1 MAEALPLPRPGALSA
16 TQLSGPIVILLVLCM
31 LVVPLPPA
39 AISFLFALNISAGLV
54 ILGASLYI
62 PSPSEFSSFPSVLLT
77 TTLMRL
83 ALNVATARAI
93 LLNGF
98 TGPGAAGRVIES
110 FGQFA
115 VGGNYVVGGII
126 FVILIIINFVVVTKG
141 ASRVAEV
148 SARFMLDSLPGR
160 QMAIDAEINAG
171 ILSPQAAERRRDTLR
186 READFFGAMDG
197 ASKFVRGDVVAAM
210 IILVV
215 NMLGGLI
222 IGTLQDGLPLA
233 DAARTYTLLT
243 VGDGL
248 AAQIPSLTISVAAGL
263 VVTRVATGEDIGQQ
277 IKSQL
282 SKYPQALAIAG
293 AIMGAIGV
301 VPQMAHIPFLAL
313 GGALGVSAWRLS
325 RSAIAQNEA
334 IAAGM
339 AAPAAPNEVK
349 ADSLLDVTG
358 VDPLGM
364 NIGFALAPL
373 VGTPPSA
380 ATPGGQ
386 DAGRL
391 LNRLTAVRQRYG
403 RAMGF
408 LVPAVH
414 IRDSSDLPAHGYR
427 FALRGASIG
436 GGEAWPGQFLAIEGP
451 MVTEKLSLGRAVKD
465 PAFGQSAIW
474 IPQSAIPEAE
484 ELGYTVVDAASAI
497 ATHFAEILKR
507 HGAELLGRPQVE
519 GLMTRLAE
527 TTPRLAED
535 LRTNLSIGIIRQVL
549 QGLLS
554 EEVPIRDFE
563 RIGEALV
570 EEADGQ
576 IKDVERLLA
585 AVRLRLGRF
594 IVAQCAGTD
603 PVFRVAV
610 LQTRLEALITK
621 SLRTAKES
629 GIGTEIEAETA
640 THLRDAAQ
648 AAASAMRAR
657 GQKPVLVVQ
666 GAIRR
671 PVARTVSGILP
682 VIALEE
688 IPETTKLQVVQTAE
702 PGTVPEASHA

>member
-1 MAEALPLPRPGALSA
+1 MADAITLPRSPAFNLS
-16 TQLSGPIVILLVLCM
+16 QLSGPLVILMVLVM
-31 LVVPLPPA
+31 LAVPLPGA

-62 PSPSEFSSFPSVLLT
+62 PSPSEFSSFPSILLA

-93 LLNGF
+93 LLNGY
-98 TGPGAAGRVIES
+98 TGPGAAGHVIES

-126 FVILIIINFVVVTKG
+126 FIILIIINFVVITKG

-171 ILSPQAAERRRDTLR
+171 ILSPQTAERRRETLR

-222 IGTLQDGLPLA
+222 IGTMQFGLPLA

-263 VVTRVATGEDIGQQ
+263 VVTRVATGEDIGAQ

-282 SKYPQALAIAG
+282 SKYPQALAIASV
-293 AIMGAIGV
+293 ITLAIGL
-301 VPQMAHIPFLAL
+301 VPQMAHIPFLLL
-313 GGALGVSAWRLS
+313 GGALGVSAWQLS
-325 RSAIAQNEA
+325 RTQPEA
-334 IAAGM
+334 ARAATADDAENGK
-339 AAPAAPNEVK
+339 AEVK
-349 ADSLLDVTG
+349 PDNLTDVSG

-364 NIGFALAPL
+364 NIGFALAPM
-373 VGTPPSA
+373 VGQ
-380 ATPGGQ
+380 GE
-386 DAGRL
+386 GRL
-391 LNRLTAVRQRYG
+391 LGRLTAVRQRYG

-414 IRDSSDLPAHGYR
+414 IRDSSELPAHGYR
-427 FALRGASIG
+427 FTLRGAAIG
-436 GGEAWPGQFLAIEGP
+436 CGEAWPGQWLAIEGP
-451 MVTEKLSLGRAVKD
+451 MVVEKLSIGRPVKD
-465 PAFGQSAIW
+465 PAFGQNAVW
-474 IPQSAIPEAE
+474 IPQGGIPAAE

-497 ATHFAEILKR
+497 ATHFAEVLKR
-507 HGAELLGRPQVE
+507 HGADLLGRPQVE

-535 LRTNLSIGIIRQVL
+535 LRAILSAGIIRQVC
-549 QGLLS
+549 QGLLA
-554 EEVPIRDFE
+554 EEVPVRDFE
-563 RIGEALV
+563 RIAEALV
-570 EEADGQ
+570 EAADGGA
-576 IKDVERLLA
+576 KDPEKLLA

-594 IVAQCAGTD
+594 IAGQFAGTE
-603 PVFRVAV
+603 PTLRVAV
-610 LQTRLEALITK
+610 LQPKLEELVNK
-621 SLRTAKES
+621 SMRAARENA
-629 GIGTEIEAETA
+629 GGEVEADIA
-640 THLRDAAQ
+640 THLRQ
-648 AAASAMRAR
+648 AAEQAAKAMRAR
-657 GQKPVLVVQ
+657 GAKPVLVVQ
-666 GAIRR
+666 AAMRR
-671 PVARTVSGILP
+671 AVAKCVSGLLP

-688 IPETTKLQVVQTAE
+688 IPETMPLQVVHTAE
-702 PGTVPEASHA
+702 PANG

>member
-1 MAEALPLPRPGALSA
+1 MADTLALARPRAFSLS
-16 TQLSGPIVILLVLCM
+16 QLSGPLVILLVLVM
-31 LVVPLPPA
+31 LAIPLPGP

-62 PSPSEFSSFPSVLLT
+62 PSPSEFSSFPSVLLA

-93 LLNGF
+93 LLNGY
-98 TGPGAAGRVIES
+98 TGPGAAGHVIES

-171 ILSPQAAERRRDTLR
+171 ILSPQAAERRREALR
-186 READFFGAMDG
+186 QEADFFGAMDG

-222 IGTLQDGLPLA
+222 IGTLQYGLPLG

-263 VVTRVATGEDIGQQ
+263 VVTRVATGEDIGAQ

-282 SKYPQALAIAG
+282 SKYPQALAIAA
-293 AIMGAIGV
+293 AITIAIGL
-301 VPQMAHIPFLAL
+301 VPEMAHIPFLLL
-313 GGALGVSAWRLS
+313 GTALGVSAWRLS
-325 RSAIAQNEA
+325 RAQPQTEQLEA
-334 IAAGM
+334 AQGENAK
-339 AAPAAPNEVK
+339 PEVK
-349 ADSLLDVTG
+349 PDSLTDVSG

-364 NIGFALAPL
+364 NIGFALAPM
-373 VGTPPSA
+373 VGQ
-380 ATPGGQ
+380 GE
-386 DAGRL
+386 GRL
-391 LNRLTAVRQRYG
+391 LGRLTAVRQRYG

-414 IRDSSDLPAHGYR
+414 IRDSSELPAHGYR
-427 FALRGASIG
+427 FTLRGAVIG
-436 GGEAWPGQFLAIEGP
+436 IGEAWPGQWLAIEGP
-451 MVTEKLSLGRAVKD
+451 MVVDKLTIGRPVKD
-465 PAFGQSAIW
+465 PAFGQNAVW
-474 IPQSAIPEAE
+474 IPQGSIPAAE
-484 ELGYTVVDAASAI
+484 ELGYTVVDAASAV
-497 ATHFAEILKR
+497 ATHFAEVLKR
-507 HGAELLGRPQVE
+507 YGADLLGRPQVE

-535 LRTNLSIGIIRQVL
+535 LRATLSAGVIRQVC
-549 QGLLS
+549 QGLLA
-554 EEVPIRDFE
+554 EEVPVRDFE
-563 RIGEALV
+563 RIAEALV
-570 EEADGQ
+570 EAADGGT
-576 IKDVERLLA
+576 KEPERLLA

-594 IVAQCAGTD
+594 IAGQFMGGE
-603 PVFRVAV
+603 PALRVAV
-610 LQTRLEALITK
+610 LQPKLEELVTK
-621 SLRTAKES
+621 SLRAGRENAAS
-629 GIGTEIEAETA
+629 EVEAEIA
-640 THLRDAAQ
+640 THLRQ
-648 AAASAMRAR
+648 AAEQAAKAMRAR
-657 GQKPVLVVQ
+657 GAKPVLVVQ
-666 GAIRR
+666 LALRR
-671 PVARTVSGILP
+671 AVAKCVSGITP

-688 IPETTKLQVVQTAE
+688 IPETMPLQVVHTAE
-702 PGTVPEASHA
+702 PANG

>member
-1 MAEALPLPRPGALSA
+1 MADALALPRAPGALSL
-16 TQLSGPIVILLVLCM
+16 TQLSGPIVIVLVLVM

-62 PSPSEFSSFPSVLLT
+62 PSPSEFSSFPSVLLA

-93 LLNGF
+93 LLNGY
-98 TGPGAAGRVIES
+98 TGPGAAGHVIES

-126 FVILIIINFVVVTKG
+126 FLILIIINFVVVTKG

-171 ILSPQAAERRRDTLR
+171 ILSPQAAERRRDNLR

-222 IGTLQDGLPLA
+222 IGTLQYGLPLA

-248 AAQIPSLTISVAAGL
+248 AAQIPSLTISIAAGL
-263 VVTRVATGEDIGQQ
+263 VVTRVATGEDIGEQ
-277 IKSQL
+277 IKSQI
-282 SKYPQALAIAG
+282 SKYPQALAIG
-293 AIMGAIGV
+293 AAITGAIGL
-301 VPQMAHIPFLAL
+301 VPQMAHIPFLLIA
-313 GGALGVSAWRLS
+313 GALGTSAWRLD
-325 RSAIAQNEA
+325 R
-334 IAAGM
+334 AAKLAASPDASGK
-339 AAPAAPNEVK
+339 APAAPVHEVK
-349 ADSLLDVTG
+349 TDSLIDVTG

-364 NIGFALAPL
+364 NIGFGLAPL
-373 VGTPPSA
+373 VGQ
-380 ATPGGQ
+380 GE
-386 DAGRL
+386 GRL

-414 IRDSSDLPAHGYR
+414 VRDSSDLPAHGYR
-427 FALRGASIG
+427 FTLRGAAIG
-436 GGEAWPGQFLAIEGP
+436 GGEAWPGQWLALEGP
-451 MVTEKLSLGRAVKD
+451 MVVDKLSIGRPVKD
-465 PAFGQSAIW
+465 PAFGQAAVW
-474 IPQSAIPEAE
+474 IPQGAIPAAE
-484 ELGYTVVDAASAI
+484 ELGYTVVDAPSAM

-519 GLMTRLAE
+519 GLLSRLAE

-535 LRTNLSIGIIRQVL
+535 VRNNLSVGLVRQVL
-549 QGLLS
+549 QGLLA

-563 RIGEALV
+563 RIAEALV
-570 EEADGQ
+570 EAADGGV
-576 IKDVERLLA
+576 KDAEKLLA

-594 IVAQCAGTD
+594 IVSQIAGAD
-603 PVFRVAV
+603 PAFRVAV
-610 LQTRLEALITK
+610 LPPRLEELIGK
-621 SLRTAKES
+621 SLRTSKDNA
-629 GIGTEIEAETA
+629 IGAEVEAETA
-640 THLRDAAQ
+640 QHLRQ
-648 AAASAMRAR
+648 AAEAAARSMRAR
-657 GQKPVLVVQ
+657 GLKPVLVVP
-666 GAIRR
+666 AALRR
-671 PVARTVSGILP
+671 AVARAAAGLIP
-682 VIALEE
+682 VVALEE
-688 IPETTKLQVVQTAE
+688 IPDTMPLQVVQSAE
-702 PGTVPEASHA
+702 TGVVNG

>member
-1 MAEALPLPRPGALSA
+1 MADAAILPRPGALSA
-16 TQLSGPIVILLVLCM
+16 TQLSGPIVILLVLVM

-62 PSPSEFSSFPSVLLT
+62 PSPSEFSSFPSVLLA

-171 ILSPQAAERRRDTLR
+171 ILSPQAAERRRDVLR

-277 IKSQL
+277 IKSQI
-282 SKYPQALAIAG
+282 SRYPQALAIAA

-301 VPQMAHIPFLAL
+301 VPEMAHIPFLLLSAAL
-313 GGALGVSAWRLS
+313 GISAWRLS
-325 RSAIAQNEA
+325 RTALAQDAA
-334 IAAGM
+334 IAAGKSPAA
-339 AAPAAPNEVK
+339 AAPEVK
-349 ADSLLDVTG
+349 ADSLVDVTG

-373 VGTPPSA
+373 VG
-380 ATPGGQ
+380 PGE
-386 DAGRL
+386 GRL

-414 IRDSSDLPAHGYR
+414 IRDSSELPAHGYR
-427 FALRGASIG
+427 FTLRGASIG
-436 GGEAWPGQFLAIEGP
+436 GGEAWPGQWLALEGP
-451 MVTEKLSLGRAVKD
+451 MVTETLSIGRPVRD
-465 PAFGQSAIW
+465 PAFAQPAVW
-474 IPQSAIPEAE
+474 IPQGAIPAAE
-484 ELGYTVVDAASAI
+484 ELGYTVVDAPSAM

-535 LRTNLSIGIIRQVL
+535 LRTNLSIGLIRQVL
-549 QGLLS
+549 QGLLA

-570 EEADGQ
+570 EAADAPG
-576 IKDVERLLA
+576 KDGPAKDADRLLA

-594 IVAQCAGTD
+594 IVTQQAGTEA
-603 PVFRVAV
+603 VLRVAV
-610 LQTRLEALITK
+610 LPPRLEELIAK
-621 SLRTAKES
+621 SLRTGKDS
-629 GIGTEIEAETA
+629 GIGLEIEAEA
-640 THLRDAAQ
+640 AAHLRPAAEQ
-648 AAASAMRAR
+648 AARVMRGR

-666 GAIRR
+666 AAIRR
-671 PVARTVSGILP
+671 AVARVVAGLIP

-688 IPETTKLQVVQTAE
+688 IPETMPMQVVHTAE
-702 PGTVPEASHA
+702 PVAAGG

>member
-1 MAEALPLPRPGALSA
+1 MADTLALPRPRAFSLG
-16 TQLSGPIVILLVLCM
+16 QLSGPLVILMVLVM
-31 LVVPLPPA
+31 LAIPLPGP

-62 PSPSEFSSFPSVLLT
+62 PSPSEFSSFPSVLLA

-93 LLNGF
+93 LLNGY
-98 TGPGAAGRVIES
+98 TGPGAAGHVIES

-171 ILSPQAAERRRDTLR
+171 ILSPQAAERRRNALR
-186 READFFGAMDG
+186 QEADFFGAMDG

-222 IGTLQDGLPLA
+222 IGTLQFGLPIG

-263 VVTRVATGEDIGQQ
+263 VVTRVATGEDIGAQ

-282 SKYPQALAIAG
+282 SKYPQALAIAS
-293 AIMGAIGV
+293 AITTAIGL
-301 VPQMAHIPFLAL
+301 VPQMAHIPFLLL

-325 RSAIAQNEA
+325 RAEPQAAQTA
-334 IAAGM
+334 DAGD
-339 AAPAAPNEVK
+339 AENGKAEVK
-349 ADSLLDVTG
+349 PDSLTDVSG

-364 NIGFALAPL
+364 NIGFALAPM
-373 VGTPPSA
+373 VGT
-380 ATPGGQ
+380 GE
-386 DAGRL
+386 GRL
-391 LNRLTAVRQRYG
+391 LGRLTAVRQRYG

-414 IRDSSDLPAHGYR
+414 IRDSSELPAHGYR
-427 FALRGASIG
+427 FTLRGAAIG
-436 GGEAWPGQFLAIEGP
+436 GGEAWPGQWLAIEGP
-451 MVTEKLSLGRAVKD
+451 MVVEKLAIGRPVKD
-465 PAFGQSAIW
+465 AAFGQNAVW
-474 IPQSAIPEAE
+474 IPQGAIPAAE
-484 ELGYTVVDAASAI
+484 ELGYTVVDTASAI

-507 HGAELLGRPQVE
+507 HGADLLGRPQVE

-535 LRTNLSIGIIRQVL
+535 LRATLSAGIIRQVC
-549 QGLLS
+549 QGLLA
-554 EEVPIRDFE
+554 EEVPVRDFE
-563 RIGEALV
+563 RIAEALV
-570 EEADGQ
+570 EAADGGA
-576 IKDVERLLA
+576 KEPERLLA

-594 IVAQCAGTD
+594 IAGQFAGAE
-603 PVFRVAV
+603 PALRVAV
-610 LQTRLEALITK
+610 LQPKLEELVTK
-621 SLRTAKES
+621 SLRAARETAGGEV
-629 GIGTEIEAETA
+629 EAEIA
-640 THLRDAAQ
+640 THLRQ
-648 AAASAMRAR
+648 AAEQAARAMRAR
-657 GQKPVLVVQ
+657 GAKPVLVVQ
-666 GAIRR
+666 AAMRR
-671 PVARTVSGILP
+671 AVAKCVSGLLS

-688 IPETTKLQVVQTAE
+688 IPETMPLQVVHTAE
-702 PGTVPEASHA
+702 PANG

>member
-1 MAEALPLPRPGALSA
+1 MADALSLTRPRA
-16 TQLSGPIVILLVLCM
+16 FSLTQLSGPLVILLVLVM
-31 LVVPLPPA
+31 LAVPLPPP

-62 PSPSEFSSFPSVLLT
+62 PSPAEFSSFPSVLLA

-93 LLNGF
+93 LLNGY
-98 TGPGAAGRVIES
+98 TGPGAAGHVIES

-126 FVILIIINFVVVTKG
+126 FIILIIINFVVVTKG

-171 ILSPQAAERRRDTLR
+171 ILSPQAAERRREALR

-210 IILVV
+210 VILVV
-215 NMLGGLI
+215 NMVGGLV
-222 IGTLQDGLPLA
+222 IGTLQYGLPLA

-263 VVTRVATGEDIGQQ
+263 VVTRVATGEDIGAQ

-282 SKYPQALAIAG
+282 SKYPQALAIAA
-293 AIMGAIGV
+293 AITIAIGL
-301 VPQMAHIPFLAL
+301 VPEMAHIPFLLL

-325 RSAIAQNEA
+325 RVSPEATRQGAAQKPGEA
-334 IAAGM
+334 ADAK
-339 AAPAAPNEVK
+339 PEVK
-349 ADSLLDVTG
+349 PDSLTDVSG

-364 NIGFALAPL
+364 NIGFALAPM
-373 VGTPPSA
+373 VGQ
-380 ATPGGQ
+380 GE
-386 DAGRL
+386 GRL
-391 LNRLTAVRQRYG
+391 LGRMTAVRQRYG

-414 IRDSSDLPAHGYR
+414 IRDSSELPAHGYR
-427 FALRGASIG
+427 FTLRGAPIG
-436 GGEAWPGQFLAIEGP
+436 GGEAWPGQWLAIEGP
-451 MVTEKLSLGRAVKD
+451 MVVEKLSIGRPVKD
-465 PAFGQSAIW
+465 PAFGQDAAW
-474 IPQSAIPEAE
+474 IPQGAIPAAE

-497 ATHFAEILKR
+497 ATHFAEVLKR
-507 HGAELLGRPQVE
+507 YGAELLGRPQVE

-535 LRTNLSIGIIRQVL
+535 LRAMVSVGIVRQVL
-549 QGLLS
+549 QGLLA
-554 EEVPIRDFE
+554 EEVPVRDFE
-563 RIGEALV
+563 RIAEALV
-570 EEADGQ
+570 EAADGGA
-576 IKDVERLLA
+576 KDPEKLLA

-594 IVAQCAGTD
+594 IVSQFTGTD
-603 PVFRVAV
+603 PVLRVAV
-610 LQTRLEALITK
+610 LQPKLEELITK
-621 SLRTAKES
+621 SLRAARD
-629 GIGTEIEAETA
+629 GANGEIEAETA
-640 THLRDAAQ
+640 AHLRQ
-648 AAASAMRAR
+648 AAGQAAKAMRAR
-657 GQKPVLVVQ
+657 GAKPVLVVQ
-666 GAIRR
+666 AAMRR
-671 PVARTVSGILP
+671 AVAKCVHGTIP

-688 IPETTKLQVVQTAE
+688 IPETAALQVIHTAE
-702 PGTVPEASHA
+702 PANG

>member
-1 MAEALPLPRPGALSA
+1 MADAIALARPPGALSF
-16 TQLSGPIVILLVLCM
+16 TQLSGPIVILLVLVM

-39 AISFLFALNISAGLV
+39 CISFLFALNISAGLV

-62 PSPSEFSSFPSVLLT
+62 PSPSEFSSFPSVLLA

-93 LLNGF
+93 LLNGY
-98 TGPGAAGRVIES
+98 TGPGAAGHVIES

-126 FVILIIINFVVVTKG
+126 FLILIIINFVVVTKG

-171 ILSPQAAERRRDTLR
+171 LLSPQAAERKRDTLR

-222 IGTLQDGLPLA
+222 IGTLQYGLPLA

-263 VVTRVATGEDIGQQ
+263 VVTRVATGEDIGAQ
-277 IKSQL
+277 ITSQIA
-282 SKYPQALAIAG
+282 KYPQALAIAA
-293 AIMGAIGV
+293 AITGAIGL
-301 VPQMAHIPFLAL
+301 VPQMAHIPFLLLAV
-313 GGALGVSAWRLS
+313 AMGVSAWRLD
-325 RSAIAQNEA
+325 R
-334 IAAGM
+334 AARLAANPDAAPP
-339 AAPAAPNEVK
+339 AAPAQEVRT
-349 ADSLLDVTG
+349 DSLVDVTG

-364 NIGFALAPL
+364 NIGFGLAPL
-373 VGTPPSA
+373 VGS
-380 ATPGGQ
+380 GE
-386 DAGRL
+386 GRL

-427 FALRGASIG
+427 FTLRGAPIG
-436 GGEAWPGQFLAIEGP
+436 GGEAWPGQYLALEGA
-451 MVTEKLSLGRAVKD
+451 MVVEKLSIGRAVKD
-465 PAFGQSAIW
+465 PAFGQAAVW
-474 IPQSAIPEAE
+474 IPQSAIPAAE
-484 ELGYTVVDAASAI
+484 ELGYAVVDAPSAM

-507 HGAELLGRPQVE
+507 FGAELLGRPQVE
-519 GLMTRLAE
+519 GLLTRLAE

-535 LRTNLSIGIIRQVL
+535 LRANLSVGLIRQVL
-549 QGLLS
+549 QGLLA

-563 RIGEALV
+563 RIAEALV
-570 EEADGQ
+570 EAADGGT
-576 IKDVERLLA
+576 KEAEKLLA
-585 AVRLRLGRF
+585 AVRQRLGRF
-594 IVAQCAGTD
+594 IVSQIAGAD
-603 PVFRVAV
+603 PSLRVAV
-610 LQTRLEALITK
+610 LPARLEELLLK
-621 SLRTAKES
+621 SMRAAKENAM
-629 GIGTEIEAETA
+629 GGEIEAESA
-640 THLRDAAQ
+640 LHLRQ
-648 AAASAMRAR
+648 AAEAAARAMRAR
-657 GQKPVLVVQ
+657 GQKPVLVVPMTL
-666 GAIRR
+666 RR
-671 PVARTVSGILP
+671 AVARAVAGLIAVL
-682 VIALEE
+682 ALEE
-688 IPETTKLQVVQTAE
+688 IPDTLPLQVVLTAE
-702 PGTVPEASHA
+702 PGVLDG

>member
-1 MAEALPLPRPGALSA
+1 MADTLALARPRAFSLS
-16 TQLSGPIVILLVLCM
+16 QLSGPLVILMVLVM
-31 LVVPLPPA
+31 LAIPLPGP

-62 PSPSEFSSFPSVLLT
+62 PSPSEFSSFPSVLLA

-93 LLNGF
+93 LLNGY
-98 TGPGAAGRVIES
+98 TGPGAAGHVIES

-171 ILSPQAAERRRDTLR
+171 ILSPQAAERRREALR
-186 READFFGAMDG
+186 QEADFFGAMDG

-222 IGTLQDGLPLA
+222 IGTLQYGLPLG

-263 VVTRVATGEDIGQQ
+263 VVTRVATGEDIGAQ

-282 SKYPQALAIAG
+282 SKYPQALAIAA
-293 AIMGAIGV
+293 AITIAIGL
-301 VPQMAHIPFLAL
+301 VPEMAHIPFLLL
-313 GGALGVSAWRLS
+313 GTALGVSSWRLS
-325 RSAIAQNEA
+325 RAQPQTEQLEA
-334 IAAGM
+334 AQGENAK
-339 AAPAAPNEVK
+339 PEVK
-349 ADSLLDVTG
+349 PDSLTDVSG

-364 NIGFALAPL
+364 NIGFALAPM
-373 VGTPPSA
+373 VGQ
-380 ATPGGQ
+380 GE
-386 DAGRL
+386 GRL
-391 LNRLTAVRQRYG
+391 LGRLTAVRQRYG

-414 IRDSSDLPAHGYR
+414 IRDSSELPAHGYR
-427 FALRGASIG
+427 FTLRGAVIG
-436 GGEAWPGQFLAIEGP
+436 SGEAWPGQWLAIEGP
-451 MVTEKLSLGRAVKD
+451 MVVDKLTIGRPVKD
-465 PAFGQSAIW
+465 PAFGQNAVW
-474 IPQSAIPEAE
+474 IPQGSIPAAE
-484 ELGYTVVDAASAI
+484 ELGYTVVDAASAV
-497 ATHFAEILKR
+497 ATHFAEVLKR
-507 HGAELLGRPQVE
+507 YGADLLGRPQVE

-535 LRTNLSIGIIRQVL
+535 LRATLSAGVIRQVC
-549 QGLLS
+549 QGLLA
-554 EEVPIRDFE
+554 EEVPVRDFE
-563 RIGEALV
+563 RIAEALV
-570 EEADGQ
+570 EAADGGT
-576 IKDVERLLA
+576 KEPERLLA

-594 IVAQCAGTD
+594 IAGQFMGGE
-603 PVFRVAV
+603 PALRVAV
-610 LQTRLEALITK
+610 LQPKLEELVTK
-621 SLRTAKES
+621 SLRAGRENPAS
-629 GIGTEIEAETA
+629 EVEAEIA
-640 THLRDAAQ
+640 THLRQ
-648 AAASAMRAR
+648 AAEQAAKAMRAR
-657 GQKPVLVVQ
+657 GAKPVLVVQ
-666 GAIRR
+666 LALRR
-671 PVARTVSGILP
+671 AVAKCVSGITP

-688 IPETTKLQVVQTAE
+688 IPETMPLQVVHTAE
-702 PGTVPEASHA
+702 PANG

>member
-1 MAEALPLPRPGALSA
+1 MAETAILRRPGALSA
-16 TQLSGPIVILLVLCM
+16 TQLSGPIVILLVLVM

-54 ILGASLYI
+54 ILGASLYV
-62 PSPSEFSSFPSVLLT
+62 PSPAEFSSFPSVLLA

-93 LLNGF
+93 LLNGY
-98 TGPGAAGRVIES
+98 TGPGAAGHVIES

-126 FVILIIINFVVVTKG
+126 FAILIIINFVVVTKG

-171 ILSPQAAERRRDTLR
+171 ILSPQAAERRRDSLR

-215 NMLGGLI
+215 NMLGGLV

-277 IKSQL
+277 IQSQL
-282 SKYPQALAIAG
+282 SRYPQALAIAA

-301 VPQMAHIPFLAL
+301 VPQMAHIPFLLLAVAL
-313 GGALGVSAWRLS
+313 GTAAWRLS
-325 RSAIAQNEA
+325 RRAQAQDAVAEVA
-334 IAAGM
+334 E
-339 AAPAAPNEVK
+339 PQTNEVK
-349 ADSLLDVTG
+349 TDSLIDVTG

-373 VGTPPSA
+373 VG
-380 ATPGGQ
+380 PGE
-386 DAGRL
+386 GRL

-427 FALRGASIG
+427 FTLRGAAIG
-436 GGEAWPGQFLAIEGP
+436 GGEAWPGQFLAIEGA
-451 MVTEKLSLGRAVKD
+451 MVTEKLSVGRAVRD
-465 PAFGQSAIW
+465 PAFGHEAVW
-474 IPQSAIPEAE
+474 IAQGAIPAAE
-484 ELGYTVVDAASAI
+484 ELGYTVVDAPSAM
-497 ATHFAEILKR
+497 ATHFAEVLKR
-507 HGAELLGRPQVE
+507 YGAELLGRPQVE
-519 GLMTRLAE
+519 GLMSRLAE
-527 TTPRLAED
+527 TSPRLAED
-535 LRTNLSIGIIRQVL
+535 LRTQLPTGLVRQVL
-549 QGLLS
+549 QGLLA

-563 RIGEALV
+563 RIAEALV
-570 EEADGQ
+570 EASDGTV
-576 IKDVERLLA
+576 KDPERLLA

-594 IVAQCAGTD
+594 IAGQFAG
-603 PVFRVAV
+603 PELSLRVAV
-610 LQTRLEALITK
+610 LPNRLEELVAK
-621 SLRTAKES
+621 SVRTAREN
-629 GIGTEIEAETA
+629 GLGTEIEAETA
-640 THLRDAAQ
+640 NHLRQ
-648 AAASAMRAR
+648 AAAAAAKAMRGR

-666 GAIRR
+666 AALRR
-671 PVARTVSGILP
+671 ALARVVGGLLP

-688 IPETTKLQVVQTAE
+688 IPETMALQVVHTAE
-702 PGTVPEASHA
+702 PGGAHG

>member
-1 MAEALPLPRPGALSA
+1 MADAVALPRASA
-16 TQLSGPIVILLVLCM
+16 FSLTQLSGPIVIVLILVM

-62 PSPSEFSSFPSVLLT
+62 PSPAEFSSFPSVLLA

-93 LLNGF
+93 LLNGY
-98 TGPGAAGRVIES
+98 TGPGAAGHVIES

-115 VGGNYVVGGII
+115 VGGNYVVGAII
-126 FVILIIINFVVVTKG
+126 FVILIVINFVVVTKG

-171 ILSPQAAERRRDTLR
+171 ILSPQAAERRREMLR

-222 IGTLQDGLPLA
+222 IGTLQFGLPLA

-263 VVTRVATGEDIGQQ
+263 VVTRVATGEDIGEQ

-282 SKYPQALAIAG
+282 SKYPQALAIAA
-293 AIMGAIGV
+293 AITGAIGL
-301 VPQMAHIPFLAL
+301 VPEMAHIPFLVLA
-313 GGALGVSAWRLS
+313 GALGTAAWRLS
-325 RSAIAQNEA
+325 R
-334 IAAGM
+334 AAN
-339 AAPAAPNEVK
+339 APAAAAPGAAPTAQAAEVK
-349 ADSLLDVTG
+349 VDSLVDVTG

-373 VGTPPSA
+373 VGQ
-380 ATPGGQ
+380 GE
-386 DAGRL
+386 GRL

-414 IRDSSDLPAHGYR
+414 IRDSSELPAHGYR
-427 FALRGASIG
+427 FTLRGAPIA
-436 GGEAWPGQFLAIEGP
+436 GGEAWPGQWLAIEGP
-451 MVTEKLSLGRAVKD
+451 MVTEKLSIGRAVKD
-465 PAFGQSAIW
+465 PAFGQAAVW
-474 IPQSAIPEAE
+474 IPQGAIPAAE
-484 ELGYTVVDAASAI
+484 ELGYTVVDAPSAM

-519 GLMTRLAE
+519 GLITRLAE

-535 LRTNLSIGIIRQVL
+535 LRTNLSVGLVRQVL
-549 QGLLS
+549 QGLLA

-563 RIGEALV
+563 RIAEALV
-570 EEADGQ
+570 EAGDGGV
-576 IKDVERLLA
+576 KDVEKLLA
-585 AVRLRLGRF
+585 TVRLRLGRF
-594 IVAQCAGTD
+594 IVSQITGADA
-603 PVFRVAV
+603 VLRVAV
-610 LQTRLEALITK
+610 LPPKLEELVGK
-621 SLRTAKES
+621 SLRAAKEN
-629 GIGTEIEAETA
+629 GIGAEIEVETA
-640 THLRDAAQ
+640 THLRQ
-648 AAASAMRAR
+648 AAEQAARAMRAR
-657 GQKPVLVVQ
+657 AAKPVLVVQ
-666 GAIRR
+666 AAMRR
-671 PVARTVSGILP
+671 AVARAVAPLIP
-682 VIALEE
+682 VVALEE
-688 IPETTKLQVVQTAE
+688 IPETLPLQVVHTAE
-702 PGTVPEASHA
+702 PGGANA

>member
-1 MAEALPLPRPGALSA
+1 
-16 TQLSGPIVILLVLCM
+16 
-31 LVVPLPPA
+31 
-39 AISFLFALNISAGLV
+39 LNIAAGLV
-54 ILGASLYI
+54 ILAASLYVH
-62 PSPSEFSSFPSVLLT
+62 SPSEFSSFPSVLLA

-126 FVILIIINFVVVTKG
+126 FMILIIINFIVVTKG

-171 ILSPQAAERRRDTLR
+171 VLSPQAAERRRESLR

-215 NMLGGLI
+215 NMVGGLL

-233 DAARTYTLLT
+233 DAARTFTLLT

-248 AAQIPSLTISVAAGL
+248 AAQIPSLTISIAAGL

-277 IKSQL
+277 IKSQI
-282 SKYPQALAIAG
+282 SRYPQALGIGAAIT
-293 AIMGAIGV
+293 GAIGV
-301 VPQMAHIPFLAL
+301 IPQIAHIPFLLLAAML
-313 GGALGVSAWRLS
+313 GATAWRLS
-325 RSAIAQNEA
+325 RRAEQP
-334 IAAGM
+334 AG
-339 AAPAAPNEVK
+339 AVAGKPGALPAPAEVK
-349 ADSLLDVTG
+349 VDSLVDVTG
-358 VDPLGM
+358 VDPVGM
-364 NIGFALAPL
+364 SIGFALTPL
-373 VGTPPSA
+373 VGQ
-380 ATPGGQ
+380 GE
-386 DAGRL
+386 GRL

-427 FALRGASIG
+427 FTLRGASMG
-436 GGEAWPGQFLAIEGP
+436 GGEAWPGQWLALEGP
-451 MVTEKLSLGRAVKD
+451 MVTDKLTTGRPVKD
-465 PAFGQSAIW
+465 PAFGQPAVW
-474 IPQSAIPEAE
+474 VPQSAIPVAE
-484 ELGYTVVDAASAI
+484 ELGYTVVDAPSAI

-535 LRTNLSIGIIRQVL
+535 LRTNLAMGLIRQVL
-549 QGLLS
+549 QGLLA

-563 RIGEALV
+563 RIAEALV
-570 EEADGQ
+570 EASDNAV
-576 IKDVERLLA
+576 KDVDRLLA
-585 AVRLRLGRF
+585 AVRMRLGRF
-594 IVAQCAGTD
+594 IVTQFAGAEPTL
-603 PVFRVAV
+603 RVAV
-610 LQTRLEALITK
+610 LQQQLEELIGK
-621 SLRTAKES
+621 SVRTGRDS
-629 GIGTEIEAETA
+629 GLGQEIETETA
-640 THLRDAAQ
+640 AHLRQ
-648 AAASAMRAR
+648 AAENAARAMRGR
-657 GQKPVLVVQ
+657 GLKPVLVVQ
-666 GAIRR
+666 AGLRR
-671 PVARTVSGILP
+671 AVARAVAGIIP
-682 VIALEE
+682 VVALEE
-688 IPETTKLQVVQTAE
+688 IPESMMLQVVQTAT
-702 PGTVPEASHA
+702 PGRADG

>member
-1 MAEALPLPRPGALSA
+1 MADAVALPRESA
-16 TQLSGPIVILLVLCM
+16 FSLTQLSGPIVILLVLVM

-62 PSPSEFSSFPSVLLT
+62 PSPSEFSSFPSVLLA

-93 LLNGF
+93 LLNGY
-98 TGPGAAGRVIES
+98 TGPGAAGHVIES

-126 FVILIIINFVVVTKG
+126 FLILIIINFVVVTKG

-171 ILSPQAAERRRDTLR
+171 ILSPQAAERRRENLR

-222 IGTLQDGLPLA
+222 IGTLQFGLPVA

-248 AAQIPSLTISVAAGL
+248 AAQIPSLTISIAAGL

-282 SKYPQALAIAG
+282 AKYPQALAIAA
-293 AIMGAIGV
+293 AITGAIGL
-301 VPQMAHIPFLAL
+301 VPQMAHIPFLLLA
-313 GGALGVSAWRLS
+313 GVMGVSAYRLS
-325 RSAIAQNEA
+325 RAARAAEEA
-334 IAAGM
+334 PALAAKAAAG
-339 AAPAAPNEVK
+339 APAEVK
-349 ADSLLDVTG
+349 TDSLVDVTG

-373 VGTPPSA
+373 VGQ
-380 ATPGGQ
+380 GE
-386 DAGRL
+386 GRL

-414 IRDSSDLPAHGYR
+414 IRDSSELPAHGYR
-427 FALRGASIG
+427 FTLRGAPIA
-436 GGEAWPGQFLAIEGP
+436 GGEAWPGQWLAIEGP
-451 MVTEKLSLGRAVKD
+451 MVTEKLSIGRPVKD
-465 PAFGQSAIW
+465 PAFGQAAVW
-474 IPQSAIPEAE
+474 IPQGAIPAAE
-484 ELGYTVVDAASAI
+484 ELGYTVVDAPSAM

-507 HGAELLGRPQVE
+507 YGAELLGRPQVE
-519 GLMTRLAE
+519 GLITRLAE

-535 LRTNLSIGIIRQVL
+535 LRTNLSIGLVRQVL
-549 QGLLS
+549 QGLLT

-563 RIGEALV
+563 RIAEALV
-570 EEADGQ
+570 EAADGGV
-576 IKDVERLLA
+576 KDVEKLLA
-585 AVRLRLGRF
+585 ATRLRLGRF
-594 IVAQCAGTD
+594 IVSQITGADT
-603 PVFRVAV
+603 VLRVAV
-610 LQTRLEALITK
+610 LPPRLEELVAK
-621 SLRTAKES
+621 SLRTAKDS
-629 GIGTEIEAETA
+629 SIGAEIEAETA
-640 THLRDAAQ
+640 GHLRQ
-648 AAASAMRAR
+648 AAEQAARAMRAR
-657 GQKPVLVVQ
+657 GCKPVLVVQ
-666 GAIRR
+666 AAMRRAI
-671 PVARTVSGILP
+671 ARAVTGLLP

-688 IPETTKLQVVQTAE
+688 IPDTLPLQVIHTAE
-702 PGTVPEASHA
+702 PGAANA

>member
-1 MAEALPLPRPGALSA
+1 MADATALPRPGALSA
-16 TQLSGPIVILLVLCM
+16 TQLSGPIVILMVLGM
-31 LVVPLPPA
+31 LVVPVPPA

-62 PSPSEFSSFPSVLLT
+62 PSPSEFSSFPSVLLA

-98 TGPGAAGRVIES
+98 TGPGAAGHVIES

-171 ILSPQAAERRRDTLR
+171 ILSPQAAEKRRDTLR

-222 IGTLQDGLPLA
+222 IGTLQYGLPLA

-282 SKYPQALAIAG
+282 SKYPQALAIAA
-293 AIMGAIGV
+293 AIMGAIGL
-301 VPQMAHIPFLAL
+301 VPQMAHIPFLFLAAAL
-313 GGALGVSAWRLS
+313 GISAWRLS
-325 RSAIAQNEA
+325 QTAKAQDAA
-334 IAAGM
+334 IAAGT
-339 AAPAAPNEVK
+339 APAAVSNEVK
-349 ADSLLDVTG
+349 PDSLVDVTG

-373 VGTPPSA
+373 VG
-380 ATPGGQ
+380 PGE
-386 DAGRL
+386 GRL

-427 FALRGASIG
+427 FTLRGASIG
-436 GGEAWPGQFLAIEGP
+436 GGEAWPGQWLAIEGP
-451 MVTEKLSLGRAVKD
+451 MVTDKLTIGRAVKD
-465 PAFGQSAIW
+465 PAFGQAAVW
-474 IPQSAIPEAE
+474 IPQGAIPAAE
-484 ELGYTVVDAASAI
+484 ELGYTVVDAPSAM

-535 LRTNLSIGIIRQVL
+535 LRTNLSIGLIRQVL
-549 QGLLS
+549 QGLLA

-570 EEADGQ
+570 EAADGPA
-576 IKDVERLLA
+576 KDVERLLA

-594 IVAQCAGTD
+594 IVTQCVGTD
-603 PVFRVAV
+603 AVLRVAV
-610 LQTRLEALITK
+610 LPQRLEDLVAK
-621 SLRTAKES
+621 SIRTGRES
-629 GIGTEIEAETA
+629 GIGPEIEAETA
-640 THLRDAAQ
+640 THLRQ
-648 AAASAMRAR
+648 AAEAATRAMRAR

-666 GAIRR
+666 GVVRR
-671 PVARTVSGILP
+671 AVARAITGIMP
-682 VIALEE
+682 VLGLEE
-688 IPETTKLQVVQTAE
+688 IPETMPMQVVQTAE
-702 PGTVPEASHA
+702 PGAAHG

>member
-1 MAEALPLPRPGALSA
+1 MADTLALARPRAFSLS
-16 TQLSGPIVILLVLCM
+16 QLSGPLVILLVLVM
-31 LVVPLPPA
+31 LAIPLPGP

-62 PSPSEFSSFPSVLLT
+62 PSPSEFSSFPSVLLA

-93 LLNGF
+93 LLNGY
-98 TGPGAAGRVIES
+98 TGPGAAGHVIES

-171 ILSPQAAERRRDTLR
+171 ILSPQAAERRREALR
-186 READFFGAMDG
+186 QEADFFGAMDG

-222 IGTLQDGLPLA
+222 IGTLQYGLPLG

-263 VVTRVATGEDIGQQ
+263 VVTRVATGEDIGAQ

-282 SKYPQALAIAG
+282 SKYPQALAIAA
-293 AIMGAIGV
+293 AITIAIGL
-301 VPQMAHIPFLAL
+301 VPEMAHIPFLLL
-313 GGALGVSAWRLS
+313 GTALGVSAWRLS
-325 RSAIAQNEA
+325 RAQPQTEQLETAQGENA
-334 IAAGM
+334 K
-339 AAPAAPNEVK
+339 PEVK
-349 ADSLLDVTG
+349 PDSLTDVSG

-364 NIGFALAPL
+364 NIGFALAPM
-373 VGTPPSA
+373 VGQ
-380 ATPGGQ
+380 GE
-386 DAGRL
+386 GRL
-391 LNRLTAVRQRYG
+391 LGRLTAVRQRYG

-414 IRDSSDLPAHGYR
+414 IRDSSELPAHGYR
-427 FALRGASIG
+427 FTLRGAVIG
-436 GGEAWPGQFLAIEGP
+436 SGEAWPGQWLAIEGP
-451 MVTEKLSLGRAVKD
+451 MVVDKLTIGRPVKD
-465 PAFGQSAIW
+465 PAFGQNAVW
-474 IPQSAIPEAE
+474 IPQGSIPAAE
-484 ELGYTVVDAASAI
+484 ELGYTVVDAASAL
-497 ATHFAEILKR
+497 ATHFAEVLKR
-507 HGAELLGRPQVE
+507 YGADLLGRPQVE

-535 LRTNLSIGIIRQVL
+535 LRATLSAGVIRQVC
-549 QGLLS
+549 QGLLA
-554 EEVPIRDFE
+554 EEVPVRDFE
-563 RIGEALV
+563 RIAEALV
-570 EEADGQ
+570 EAADGGT
-576 IKDVERLLA
+576 KEPERLLA

-594 IVAQCAGTD
+594 IAGQFMGGE
-603 PVFRVAV
+603 PALRVAV
-610 LQTRLEALITK
+610 LQPKLEELVTK
-621 SLRTAKES
+621 SLRAGRENAAS
-629 GIGTEIEAETA
+629 EVEAEIA
-640 THLRDAAQ
+640 THLRQ
-648 AAASAMRAR
+648 AAEQAAKAMRAR
-657 GQKPVLVVQ
+657 GAKPVLVVQ
-666 GAIRR
+666 LALRR
-671 PVARTVSGILP
+671 AVAKCVSGITP

-688 IPETTKLQVVQTAE
+688 IPETMPLQVVHTAE
-702 PGTVPEASHA
+702 PANG

>member
-1 MAEALPLPRPGALSA
+1 MPRPGSLSA
-16 TQLSGPIVILLVLCM
+16 TQLSGPIVILLVLVM

-62 PSPSEFSSFPSVLLT
+62 PSPAEFSSFPSVLLA

-98 TGPGAAGRVIES
+98 QGPDAAGHVIES

-171 ILSPQAAERRRDTLR
+171 ILSPQAAERRREALR

-210 IILVV
+210 IILAV

-263 VVTRVATGEDIGQQ
+263 VVTRVATGEDIGRQ
-277 IKSQL
+277 IQSQL
-282 SKYPQALAIAG
+282 SRYPQALALAA

-301 VPQMAHIPFLAL
+301 VPEMAHIPFLLLAA
-313 GGALGVSAWRLS
+313 ALGVAAWRLS
-325 RSAIAQNEA
+325 RAAKAQDAAVAAGTAPALAANEA
-334 IAAGM
+334 KIDQL
-339 AAPAAPNEVK
+339 V
-349 ADSLLDVTG
+349 DVTG

-373 VGTPPSA
+373 VG
-380 ATPGGQ
+380 PGE
-386 DAGRL
+386 GRL

-414 IRDSSDLPAHGYR
+414 IRDSSELPAHGYR
-427 FALRGASIG
+427 FTLRGAAIG

-451 MVTEKLSLGRAVKD
+451 LVSEKLTLGRVVKD
-465 PAFGQSAIW
+465 PAFGQPAVW
-474 IPQSAIPEAE
+474 IPQSAIPAAE
-484 ELGYTVVDAASAI
+484 DLGYTVVDAPSAM

-507 HGAELLGRPQVE
+507 HGAELLGRAQVE

-527 TTPRLAED
+527 TAPRLAED
-535 LRTNLSIGIIRQVL
+535 LRTNLAIGLIRQVL
-549 QGLLS
+549 QGLLA
-554 EEVPIRDFE
+554 EEVPVRDFE
-563 RIGEALV
+563 RIAEALV
-570 EEADGQ
+570 EAADGGV
-576 IKDVERLLA
+576 KDVERLLVN
-585 AVRLRLGRF
+585 VRQRLGRF
-594 IVAQCAGTD
+594 IVTQFAGSEA
-603 PVFRVAV
+603 VLKVAV
-610 LQTRLEALITK
+610 LPEALEGLAAK
-621 SLRTAKES
+621 SVRTARES
-629 GIGTEIEAETA
+629 GIGQEIEAEIA
-640 THLRDAAQ
+640 GHLRAAAAGAAQ
-648 AAASAMRAR
+648 AMRGR
-657 GQKPVLVVQ
+657 GQRPVLVVQ
-666 GAIRR
+666 SVLRR
-671 PVARTVSGILP
+671 AVARALAGIIP
-682 VIALEE
+682 VIALDE
-688 IPETTKLQVVQTAE
+688 IPESLALQVVQTAE
-702 PGTVPEASHA
+702 PVPA

>member
-1 MAEALPLPRPGALSA
+1 MAEAAVLPRVGALSA
-16 TQLSGPIVILLVLCM
+16 TQLSGPIVIMLVLVM
-31 LVVPLPPA
+31 LVVPLPPT

-54 ILGASLYI
+54 ILAASLYV
-62 PSPSEFSSFPSVLLT
+62 PSPSEFSSFPSVLLAT
-77 TTLMRL
+77 TMMRL

-93 LLNGF
+93 LLNGY
-98 TGPGAAGRVIES
+98 TGPGAAGDVIES

-126 FVILIIINFVVVTKG
+126 FLILIIINFVVVTRG

-171 ILSPQAAERRRDTLR
+171 ILSPQAAERRRDVLR

-263 VVTRVATGEDIGQQ
+263 IVTRVSTGEDIGEQ

-282 SKYPQALAIAG
+282 SRYPQALAIAA
-293 AIMGAIGV
+293 AIMGAIGL
-301 VPQMAHIPFLAL
+301 VPQMAHIPFLLLAV
-313 GGALGVSAWRLS
+313 ALGVTAWRLS
-325 RSAIAQNEA
+325 KKMQREDAQTASGNTA
-334 IAAGM
+334 T
-339 AAPAAPNEVK
+339 APLEVK
-349 ADSLLDVTG
+349 TDTLTDVTG
-358 VDPLGM
+358 IDPLGLS
-364 NIGFALAPL
+364 IGFALTPL
-373 VGTPPSA
+373 VAQGE
-380 ATPGGQ
+380 
-386 DAGRL
+386 GRML
-391 LNRLTAVRQRYG
+391 SRLTAVRQRYG

-414 IRDSSDLPAHGYR
+414 IRDSSDLAAHGYR
-427 FALRGASIG
+427 FTLRGATIG
-436 GGEAWPGQFLAIEGP
+436 GGEVWPGQWLAIEGP
-451 MVTEKLSLGRAVKD
+451 MVVDKLTEGRPVRD
-465 PAFGQSAIW
+465 PAFGQPAMWIAQNA
-474 IPQSAIPEAE
+474 IPQAE
-484 ELGYTVVDAASAI
+484 ELGYTVVDAPSTI
-497 ATHFAEILKR
+497 ATHFAELLKKN
-507 HGAELLGRPQVE
+507 GAELLGRPQVE
-519 GLMTRLAE
+519 GLMTKLAE

-535 LRTNLSIGIIRQVL
+535 VRTNLSMGLIRQVL
-549 QGLLS
+549 QALLA

-563 RIGEALV
+563 RIAEALV
-570 EEADGQ
+570 EAADGLN
-576 IKDVERLLA
+576 KDFDRLLA

-594 IVAQCAGTD
+594 IVTQFAGGEA
-603 PVFRVAV
+603 VLKVAV
-610 LQTRLEALITK
+610 LQQQLEELIAK
-621 SLRTAKES
+621 SLRTGRDA
-629 GIGTEIEAETA
+629 GIGSEIEAETA
-640 THLRDAAQ
+640 GHLRTAAEI
-648 AAASAMRAR
+648 AARAMRSR

-666 GAIRR
+666 GLLRR
-671 PVARTVSGILP
+671 SVARTLGSIIP

-688 IPETTKLQVVQTAE
+688 VPETMPLQVVETAE
-702 PGTVPEASHA
+702 PGREHE